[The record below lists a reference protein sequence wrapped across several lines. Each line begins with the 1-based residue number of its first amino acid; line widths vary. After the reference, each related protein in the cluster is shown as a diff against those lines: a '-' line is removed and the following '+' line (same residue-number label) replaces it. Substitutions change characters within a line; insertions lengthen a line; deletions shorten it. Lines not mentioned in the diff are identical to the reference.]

1 MVNRKP
7 VPGQGNRYAGIVF
20 FWVFLE
26 PERHLVYKR
35 KIMVKEKT
43 DIRVIRRILPHSSEF
58 KRFWKDQG
66 PFEFALT
73 SAEYPPVLLAP
84 EEWIFGHTAREVLEV
99 LMGFSP
105 GKAKIVR
112 SDFNPENTRILRPGN
127 LIPWKI
133 QPFPEE
139 WNHMPCDFFTPGGH
153 LTTVVADRMKEA
165 PVSGNASLQ
174 VAAAFFT
181 LLEAHL
187 PAMGY
192 VLLKPRGNA
201 RYAAIQDY
209 VSEWEEDEADAGLL

>member
-1 MVNRKP
+1 M
-7 VPGQGNRYAGIVF
+7 A
-20 FWVFLE
+20 
-26 PERHLVYKR
+26 
-35 KIMVKEKT
+35 KEKA
-43 DIRVIRRILPHSSEF
+43 DIHVFRRILPHSSDF

-112 SDFNPENTRILRPGN
+112 SDFNSENTRILRPDN

-133 QPFPEE
+133 QPFPKE
-139 WNHMPCDFFTPGGH
+139 WNHMPCDFFTPEGH
-153 LTTVVADRMKEA
+153 LTKAVEDRMKEA
-165 PVSGNASLQ
+165 PVSGKEALQ
-174 VAAAFFT
+174 VAAAFFI
-181 LLEAHL
+181 LLAAHL

-192 VLLKPRGNA
+192 VLLKPHGNA
-201 RYAAIQDY
+201 RYAAIHDY
-209 VSEWEEDEADAGLL
+209 LSEWEDDEADAGLL